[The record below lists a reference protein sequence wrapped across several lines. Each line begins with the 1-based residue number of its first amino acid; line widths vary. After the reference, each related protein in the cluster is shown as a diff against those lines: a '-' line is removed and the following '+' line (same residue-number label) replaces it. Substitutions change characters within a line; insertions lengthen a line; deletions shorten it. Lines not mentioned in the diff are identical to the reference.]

1 MITRIY
7 WQLSIARV
15 VVNTCLFGEICLI
28 IERLW
33 ATLKHHQM
41 QLAAHGMGQSQAAT
55 RIVSPAYFPCV
66 SNGKHSPLWERM
78 QFLIIW
84 MFFENILDI
93 LPEVTNKAYN
103 VTCLVKSINE
113 VAHITTSFSTS
124 TYHNSLSH
132 FKQIRTSPPGRTTS
146 CCDWSIHSEHEAIL

>member
-33 ATLKHHQM
+33 ATLKHYQM

-55 RIVSPAYFPCV
+55 RIVSPVYFPCV

-84 MFFENILDI
+84 MFVENILDI

-146 CCDWSIHSEHEAIL
+146 CCDRSIHSEHEAIL